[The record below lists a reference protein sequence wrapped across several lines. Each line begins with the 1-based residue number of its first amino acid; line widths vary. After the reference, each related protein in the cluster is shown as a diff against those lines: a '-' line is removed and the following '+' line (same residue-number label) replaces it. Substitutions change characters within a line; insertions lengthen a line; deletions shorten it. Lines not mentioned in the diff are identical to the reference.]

1 MEQTVD
7 TSTLPVPNGALI
19 RKDDHTFYFYS
30 WDEHGLWELF
40 EVDDTAIVQGTVEDF
55 GYKKIH
61 LMDYSNGKISS
72 VVMLDMATESGED
85 ARLCDEHPMTVA
97 TVIKSMMEKWFDV
110 SKPLA
115 PNITQTY
122 VENESQTKH

>member
-1 MEQTVD
+1 MIKSDLVG
-7 TSTLPVPNGALI
+7 LPVPNGALI

-85 ARLCDEHPMTVA
+85 ARLCDEHPMTMA